1 MNLDKSNKRIKR
13 NNRKTQRRMNCHP
26 GMKGKTASR
35 NTCYTKN
42 HLSRI
47 KQAYNKNH
55 PSKKINS
62 NVPDS
67 IINEL
72 RSKLECKK
80 EDCWL
85 KQLNEKERKSIDESV
100 FAPDHPDKWKDNP
113 TEWLSNY
120 DILSV
125 SF

>member
-1 MNLDKSNKRIKR
+1 MSSVKR
-13 NNRKTQRRMNCHP
+13 NFRSSIRLT
-26 GMKGKTASR
+26 
-35 NTCYTKN
+35 
-42 HLSRI
+42 
-47 KQAYNKNH
+47 
-55 PSKKINS
+55 SKKSDVLGFGVVLLLSTVDINPF
-62 NVPDS
+62 VPDS